1 MVLTLD
7 MLHDPQTAI
16 FYPRWRTIRRKNNL
30 VILANNEVDGQLR
43 VFTAA
48 IALPQSLAERC
59 QHSITRLRTIVH
71 TLHQGKNGFISLT
84 ARQYGRATQVFQQ
97 NEG

>member
-43 VFTAA
+43 IFAA
-48 IALPQSLAERC
+48 PIPLSQRLTECC
-59 QHSITRLRTIVH
+59 QHGITRLRAIVH
-71 TLHQGKNGFISLT
+71 ALYQGKNGFVSLT
-84 ARQYGRATQVFQQ
+84 ARQYGRATQVFH
-97 NEG
+97 